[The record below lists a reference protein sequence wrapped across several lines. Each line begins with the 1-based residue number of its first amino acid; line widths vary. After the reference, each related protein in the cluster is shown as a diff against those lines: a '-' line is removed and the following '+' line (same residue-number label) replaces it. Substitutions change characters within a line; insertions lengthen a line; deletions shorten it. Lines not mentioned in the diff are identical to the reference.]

1 MVAPPVTNPSSNVRV
16 VDDEIAGL
24 PRPEDMVQMAVPL
37 SHDLTAELDGAV
49 SLAALGFEE
58 LLLAALGRAI
68 ARTIGVGVVTVGGLT
83 TVAPIRLTC
92 ALERSVD
99 ADGLLADVR
108 RALAELPQGTHGPAD
123 VLFSFLGMP
132 PEPALGPLQLADGP
146 ALAVLAYR
154 RDGVLAMDWWYD
166 GRRLDACTVEEL
178 AGQFR
183 LGLIGLTSELT
194 PACG

>member
-1 MVAPPVTNPSSNVRV
+1 MVH
-16 VDDEIAGL
+16 
-24 PRPEDMVQMAVPL
+24 MAVPL

-49 SLAALGFEE
+49 AVAAVGFEE
-58 LLLAALGRAI
+58 FLLAALGRAI

-92 ALERSVD
+92 ALERGLD

-108 RALAELPQGTHGPAD
+108 RALADPPHGTHGPAD
-123 VLFSFLGMP
+123 VMFSFLGLS
-132 PEPALGPLQLADGP
+132 PEPALGPLQLVDGP

-166 GRRLDACTVEEL
+166 GRRLDACTIEEL

-183 LGLIGLTSELT
+183 LGLIGLTSEVT
-194 PACG
+194 PVCR